1 MSQEPWDSK
10 TAASSVCAEKRVSC
24 RVIGLFCDPYV
35 ANTNLEG
42 GHSAPR
48 RGFGF
53 RAPKGSEETLSDVAG
68 WLGRLKTDGKTSEA
82 ISEASKLFEEAARL
96 GNEGRGAFGSGP
108 KGAAA
113 WVVSL
118 REKLSKLREGQ
129 LLLAPGGWINNKEK

>member
-10 TAASSVCAEKRVSC
+10 T
-24 RVIGLFCDPYV
+24 VIGLFCDPYV

-42 GHSAPR
+42 GH
-48 RGFGF
+48 
-53 RAPKGSEETLSDVAG
+53 SEETLSDVAG

-129 LLLAPGGWINNKEK
+129 LLLAPGGR